1 MTSLMLRAYYDR
13 TKLPY
18 RRNDFGG
25 TLGGPIVR
33 DKTFLFGNYEGLR
46 QVYTTTTNAVVPSDN
61 ARAGHLVA
69 GTVKVDPAVA
79 PYLGFWHE
87 PNGAVTGDTGIY
99 SFASKA
105 FTPENFF
112 TVRGDQ
118 VFSQKDSLY
127 ATYAWDKGQTV
138 QPDSLNINNQK
149 GSAFRQL
156 VSVAENHVVNPSFY
170 NTLRIGANRVS
181 ATSLIKTPGA
191 NPLGS
196 DPSLGVVSGLDAPI
210 IAVGSGITSTSGGV
224 VGGSAVY
231 YGFTTPQLYDD
242 VVLVKGRHQFK
253 FGFAVERI
261 QSNILIANYNYGNYS
276 FSSFANFLENIPK
289 TLTIATTP
297 PTAIDLRQSV
307 YGAYAE
313 DNWKITPQ
321 LVLTAGVRYEPV
333 EVPTE
338 TRNRLVNLNGISGL
352 PYTGSPLFSNPSYK
366 NFEPRVGFSY
376 SPTFTNGK
384 TVVSGGF
391 GIFDVL
397 PLTWLFN
404 LQLSQVGPYTE
415 ALANS
420 QLPAGSFPKTAV
432 ALTLNGSGAPNE
444 SFIQNKPPV
453 NYIEQYNLTI
463 EQQFAHRMNLKIG
476 YVGSHG
482 VHQQVYTSDA
492 NVPVPTLNTKSTLVF
507 PCGSSTK
514 AYVTCSSSNAANK
527 INQNSKAVGQILAS
541 GWYTNSEYNGLLASL
556 KQDVGKNLHWMAA
569 FTWQKSFD
577 GSSSVTSGTPFANS
591 LNVYLFHPFY
601 GVSDYNIPR
610 AFVANLLWD
619 SPRLIENKWAG
630 GIVNNWQVGGI
641 YQLSDGAP
649 FTMIISGD
657 NLNLGNGTPLDFP
670 DRITTGSGC
679 SGNPVRSGNRSN
691 YVNLSC
697 FTLPVNNTG
706 APGTRFGNEQRNS
719 LRGPDYN
726 NLDFSLVK
734 NFPTRF
740 MGEGSYLQIRVE
752 TFNLANHPNLAPPF
766 TTNSF
771 SVSGGAL
778 VTANTSTGS
787 LNTTQNATPRQ
798 IQLGAK
804 LVF

>member
-1 MTSLMLRAYYDR
+1 
-13 TKLPY
+13 
-18 RRNDFGG
+18 
-25 TLGGPIVR
+25 
-33 DKTFLFGNYEGLR
+33 
-46 QVYTTTTNAVVPSDN
+46 
-61 ARAGHLVA
+61 
-69 GTVKVDPAVA
+69 
-79 PYLGFWHE
+79 
-87 PNGAVTGDTGIY
+87 
-99 SFASKA
+99 
-105 FTPENFF
+105 
-112 TVRGDQ
+112 
-118 VFSQKDSLY
+118 
-127 ATYAWDKGQTV
+127 
-138 QPDSLNINNQK
+138 
-149 GSAFRQL
+149 
-156 VSVAENHVVNPSFY
+156 
-170 NTLRIGANRVS
+170 
-181 ATSLIKTPGA
+181 
-191 NPLGS
+191 
-196 DPSLGVVSGLDAPI
+196 
-210 IAVGSGITSTSGGV
+210 
-224 VGGSAVY
+224 
-231 YGFTTPQLYDD
+231 
-242 VVLVKGRHQFK
+242 
-253 FGFAVERI
+253 
-261 QSNILIANYNYGNYS
+261 
-276 FSSFANFLENIPK
+276 
-289 TLTIATTP
+289 
-297 PTAIDLRQSV
+297 
-307 YGAYAE
+307 
-313 DNWKITPQ
+313 
-321 LVLTAGVRYEPV
+321 
-333 EVPTE
+333 
-338 TRNRLVNLNGISGL
+338 
-352 PYTGSPLFSNPSYK
+352 
-366 NFEPRVGFSY
+366 
-376 SPTFTNGK
+376 
-384 TVVSGGF
+384 
-391 GIFDVL
+391 
-397 PLTWLFN
+397 
-404 LQLSQVGPYTE
+404 
-415 ALANS
+415 
-420 QLPAGSFPKTAV
+420 
-432 ALTLNGSGAPNE
+432 
-444 SFIQNKPPV
+444 
-453 NYIEQYNLTI
+453 
-463 EQQFAHRMNLKIG
+463 
-476 YVGSHG
+476 
-482 VHQQVYTSDA
+482 
-492 NVPVPTLNTKSTLVF
+492 
-507 PCGSSTK
+507 
-514 AYVTCSSSNAANK
+514 VTCSSSNAANK